1 MRDTGWTYC
10 CLSMG
15 DFSRTGINTMVNTGT
30 TVGVNVHLYGSLLP
44 PAFVPDFSWGEGDT
58 MEPYLLEKSLET
70 AARIK
75 EQKGST
81 FTRIES
87 RIHTAVFDQTS
98 RYRKG
103 DGTCGPEET
112 FV

>member
-1 MRDTGWTYC
+1 MRISDWSSDVC
-10 CLSMG
+10 SSDL
-15 DFSRTGINTMVNTGT
+15 GINTMFNTGT